1 MLRDDPDSFLPDGFG
16 PVNVIIRFGENLP
29 NEGCEPIEDDML
41 RTSGAWDPC
50 SQILN
55 SEHFRKVLQ
64 FNTQGFYLIGRTS
77 LAVDDQIVYTSEIDQ
92 TTGQPIDKPMVI
104 TGQLLDE
111 LGSNLSFSPI
121 RVEYQMLNMET
132 GSQVCIPGTTDSN
145 GFFEIICPL
154 TGVEAGQAMVT
165 VSYNPYE
172 SMDNWRYKP
181 TNITK
186 IFPVFSNST
195 MLIQEVGPFRTD
207 VDSYT
212 FANGSVFPVL
222 YLKESFHLEA
232 ILTQTNGNPI
242 GGKCLNIY
250 LDPETNTR
258 PVATATTMDG
268 TGEIDWFSGDP
279 EDNPSRR
286 GVEPNGDQLEGF
298 RTVRVAYEPD
308 KELPGGCRAE
318 TIPVVNGSF
327 MDVEVL
333 VRSRVDILLKDHWS
347 NSAGYQPGDEITGA
361 VTILRDRLDLSVE
374 GQTVVFT
381 FQYWNGTGWVTG
393 FPPEYAVSNEQGTAN
408 FSFIYEGKNI
418 PGELECESTSTAPC
432 AIDGRWRVLVHFL
445 DTQFFVEEFLNST
458 PLIFLGDELVSEQ
471 TSFFTARVT
480 VVLLIALSFAL
491 LIGAIMYRNYAERR
505 RIEIIRGILTD
516 SLMSLKAS
524 NDYIQTIFNCYKDL
538 VRFFRSRGAM
548 KKVYETT
555 REFEDAINLMLG
567 GIAPPEDLDEFFS
580 IFEEARY
587 SDHEIGAD
595 QRDRAIATLQSIV
608 NHLTASLGDSM
619 LNRTLS
625 GESGLYGTVTKAG
638 QFVDSEDGNR
648 LAGTDEDNQNAGF
661 RI

>member
-1 MLRDDPDSFLPDGFG
+1 M
-16 PVNVIIRFGENLP
+16 IIRFGENLP
-29 NEGCEPIEDDML
+29 NEGCEPIDEEML

-50 SQILN
+50 AQILN

-64 FNTQGFYLIGRTS
+64 FNTQGFYLVGRTS

-92 TTGQPIDKPMVI
+92 TTGQPIDKPMTV

-111 LGSNLSFSPI
+111 LGSNLSFRPI
-121 RVEYQMLNMET
+121 RVEYQMLNMDA
-132 GSQVCIPGTTDSN
+132 GSQVCIPGTTDAD

-165 VSYNPYE
+165 VSYDPYE
-172 SMDNWRYKP
+172 SMDNWRYRP

-232 ILTQTNGNPI
+232 MLTQTNGNPI

-258 PVATATTMDG
+258 PVATATTLDG

-298 RTVRVAYEPD
+298 RTIRVAYEPD
-308 KELPGGCRAE
+308 IELPGGCRAE
-318 TIPVVNGSF
+318 TTPVVNGSF

-381 FQYWNGTGWVTG
+381 FQYWNGSNSGGWITG
-393 FPPEYAVSNEQGTAN
+393 FPPEYAVTNEQGTAN
-408 FSFIYEGKNI
+408 FSFIYEGENI
-418 PGELECESTSTAPC
+418 PGELPCGDTQSAPC
-432 AIDGRWRVLVHFL
+432 AVDGRWRVLVHFL

-458 PLIFLGDELVSEQ
+458 PMIFLGEEPVSEQ

-505 RIEIIRGILTD
+505 RIEVIRGILTD

-555 REFEDAINLMLG
+555 REFEDAINAMLG

-619 LNRTLS
+619 LSRSSVNE
-625 GESGLYGTVTKAG
+625 GGLYSSITKAG
-638 QFVDSEDGNR
+638 QFVDSEGETR
-648 LAGTDEDNQNAGF
+648 LAGTDEDSQNDGF

>member
-1 MLRDDPDSFLPDGFG
+1 M
-16 PVNVIIRFGENLP
+16 
-29 NEGCEPIEDDML
+29 
-41 RTSGAWDPC
+41 
-50 SQILN
+50 
-55 SEHFRKVLQ
+55 
-64 FNTQGFYLIGRTS
+64 
-77 LAVDDQIVYTSEIDQ
+77 
-92 TTGQPIDKPMVI
+92 
-104 TGQLLDE
+104 
-111 LGSNLSFSPI
+111 
-121 RVEYQMLNMET
+121 
-132 GSQVCIPGTTDSN
+132 
-145 GFFEIICPL
+145 
-154 TGVEAGQAMVT
+154 
-165 VSYNPYE
+165 
-172 SMDNWRYKP
+172 
-181 TNITK
+181 
-186 IFPVFSNST
+186 
-195 MLIQEVGPFRTD
+195 
-207 VDSYT
+207 
-212 FANGSVFPVL
+212 
-222 YLKESFHLEA
+222 
-232 ILTQTNGNPI
+232 
-242 GGKCLNIY
+242 
-250 LDPETNTR
+250 
-258 PVATATTMDG
+258 
-268 TGEIDWFSGDP
+268 
-279 EDNPSRR
+279 
-286 GVEPNGDQLEGF
+286 
-298 RTVRVAYEPD
+298 
-308 KELPGGCRAE
+308 
-318 TIPVVNGSF
+318 VNGSF

-381 FQYWNGTGWVTG
+381 FQYWNGSTSGGWITG
-393 FPPEYAVSNEQGTAN
+393 FPPEYAVTNEQGTAN
-408 FSFIYEGKNI
+408 FSFIYEGENI
-418 PGELECESTSTAPC
+418 PGELECGSVNTAPC

-458 PLIFLGDELVSEQ
+458 PMIFLGEEPTSEQ

-505 RIEIIRGILTD
+505 RIEVIRGILTD

-555 REFEDAINLMLG
+555 REFEDAINAMLG

-619 LNRTLS
+619 LSRSAINE
-625 GESGLYGTVTKAG
+625 GGLYGTVTKAG
-638 QFVDSEDGNR
+638 QFVDSEGETR
-648 LAGTDEDNQNAGF
+648 LAGTDEDSQNDGF